1 VLNCPGLHFTG
12 PVGCGPGQDL
22 YVWVLVGVRS
32 ECLLAGV
39 DMTERVAGTWMQEK
53 MD

>member
-1 VLNCPGLHFTG
+1 MGAG
-12 PVGCGPGQDL
+12 
-22 YVWVLVGVRS
+22 GVRS

-39 DMTERVAGTWMQEK
+39 DMTERVAGTWMQEE